1 MSTKYFDEQ
10 CQKCCGTSGETA
22 LEWLLAGTMTKSA
35 SWKLTRYLS
44 RNVNLQA
51 KGPSSALVSVHEY
64 YEVSIT
70 AVGST
75 IAA

>member
-22 LEWLLAGTMTKSA
+22 LEWL
-35 SWKLTRYLS
+35 
-44 RNVNLQA
+44 LQA